1 MKLDMKSDIEEIIM
15 NFNHNNRQ
23 YILFSLKS
31 DTETYLY
38 LKHEKE
44 NIISLLY
51 GKEIHPKIQ
60 SLLNENSTKCIECEL
75 GTLIEGGISYDYP
88 DLVEFNLSKS
98 KANQILQDIEINAE
112 IIKNKIK
119 IVGFK

>member
-1 MKLDMKSDIEEIIM
+1 MLDVNSDIDKIILHFSHS
-15 NFNHNNRQ
+15 NQQ

-38 LKHEKE
+38 LKNEKE

-51 GKEIHPKIQ
+51 GDKIYPKIQ
-60 SLLNENSTKCIECEL
+60 SLLKENSTNCIECEL
-75 GTLIEGGISYDYP
+75 GTLIKGGVSYDDP

-98 KANQILQDIEINAE
+98 KANKILEEIKLNAE
-112 IIKNKIK
+112 IINKK
-119 IVGFK
+119 IEVVGFK

>member
-1 MKLDMKSDIEEIIM
+1 MPDVNSDIDKIILH
-15 NFNHNNRQ
+15 FRHNNRQ

-31 DTETYLY
+31 DTNTYLY

-51 GKEIHPKIQ
+51 GDKIYPKIQ

-75 GTLIEGGISYDYP
+75 GTLIEGGVSYDDS

-98 KANQILQDIEINAE
+98 KANHILDDIRLNAE
-112 IIKNKIK
+112 IRKNKIE
-119 IVGFK
+119 VVVFK

>member
-1 MKLDMKSDIEEIIM
+1 MPDVNSDIDKIILH
-15 NFNHNNRQ
+15 FRHNNRQ

-31 DTETYLY
+31 DTNTYLY

-51 GKEIHPKIQ
+51 GDKIYPKIR

-75 GTLIEGGISYDYP
+75 GTLIKGGVSYDEP

-98 KANQILQDIEINAE
+98 RANQILEEIKINTE
-112 IIKNKIK
+112 IIKNKIEV
-119 IVGFK
+119 VGFK

>member
-1 MKLDMKSDIEEIIM
+1 MPDVNSDIDKIILH
-15 NFNHNNRQ
+15 FRHNNRQ
-23 YILFSLKS
+23 YILFSLIS
-31 DTETYLY
+31 DTNTYLY

-51 GKEIHPKIQ
+51 GDKIYPKIQ

-75 GTLIEGGISYDYP
+75 GTLIEGGVSYDDS

-98 KANQILQDIEINAE
+98 KANHILDDIRLNAE
-112 IIKNKIK
+112 IRKNKIE
-119 IVGFK
+119 VVVFK

>member
-1 MKLDMKSDIEEIIM
+1 MPDVNSDIDKIILH
-15 NFNHNNRQ
+15 FRHNNRQ

-31 DTETYLY
+31 DTNTYLY

-51 GKEIHPKIQ
+51 GDKIYPKIQ
-60 SLLNENSTKCIECEL
+60 FLLNENSTKCIECEL
-75 GTLIEGGISYDYP
+75 GTLIKGGVSYDEP

-98 KANQILQDIEINAE
+98 KANHILEEIKLNTEIRKTKIEV
-112 IIKNKIK
+112 
-119 IVGFK
+119 VGFK

>member
-1 MKLDMKSDIEEIIM
+1 MIDVKTDIEKIILH
-15 NFNHNNRQ
+15 FRHNNRQ

-31 DTETYLY
+31 NPNTYLY

-44 NIISLLY
+44 NIIALLY
-51 GKEIHPKIQ
+51 GKDIYTKIQ
-60 SLLNENSTKCIECEL
+60 SLLNENSTNCIECEL
-75 GTLIEGGISYDYP
+75 GTLIEGGVSYDEP

-98 KANQILQDIEINAE
+98 KANHILEDIKLNTE
-112 IIKNKIK
+112 IIKNRIE

>member
-1 MKLDMKSDIEEIIM
+1 MPDVNSDIDKIILH
-15 NFNHNNRQ
+15 FRHNNRQ

-31 DTETYLY
+31 DTNTYLY
-38 LKHEKE
+38 LKNEKE

-51 GKEIHPKIQ
+51 GYKIYPKIQ

-75 GTLIEGGISYDYP
+75 GTLIKGGISYDEP

-98 KANQILQDIEINAE
+98 KANHILEEIKLNTEIRKTKIEV
-112 IIKNKIK
+112 
-119 IVGFK
+119 VGFK

>member
-1 MKLDMKSDIEEIIM
+1 MINVKSDIEKIILH
-15 NFNHNNRQ
+15 FRHNNRQ
-23 YILFSLKS
+23 YILFSLIS
-31 DTETYLY
+31 DTNTYLY

-51 GKEIHPKIQ
+51 GDKIYPKIQ
-60 SLLNENSTKCIECEL
+60 SLLNEYSTKCIECEL
-75 GTLIEGGISYDYP
+75 GSLIEGGVSYDDS

-98 KANQILQDIEINAE
+98 KANHILDDIKLNTK
-112 IIKNKIK
+112 IIKEKIE